1 MTDVTSVLDYHLF
14 SIGNQPITP
23 AQLIVLAIALVV
35 TAILSRGVRRLIEER
50 VLRHMAEAQRYTL
63 ARLSHHAIWL
73 LGIVVGLRMVNIDLT
88 ALTIVVGAL
97 GLGVGLG
104 LQSIVADFVAGIVLL
119 FERPIKVHDRV
130 TSEAIEGNVVA
141 INFRATTIVT
151 NDNITMIV
159 PNSEFVNRRV
169 INWSHDDP
177 KIRIHVP
184 IGVAYGSDVRLVTK
198 TLLELARA
206 DFAVRDEPA
215 PAVHF
220 VEFGDS
226 SLNFELLVWI
236 DNPGEHFRL
245 RSRLNY
251 AIDEAFRTHGIQ
263 IPFPQRDLHVR
274 TVPPALAPQ
283 A

>member
-1 MTDVTSVLDYHLF
+1 MTDITSVLDYHLF

-23 AQLIVLAIALVV
+23 AQLVVLVIALLV
-35 TAILSRGVRRLIEER
+35 TALIARAGRRLIEER
-50 VLRHMAEAQRYTL
+50 LLRHMAEGQRYTL
-63 ARLSHHAIWL
+63 ARLSHHTIWL

-130 TSEAIEGNVVA
+130 TSEAFEGNVVA

-169 INWSHDDP
+169 INWSHEDP
-177 KIRIHVP
+177 KIRIHLP
-184 IGVAYGSDVRLVTK
+184 IGVAYGSDTRLVTE
-198 TLLELARA
+198 TLLEVARA
-206 DFAVRDEPA
+206 DFAVRDEP
-215 PAVHF
+215 PPTVHF

-236 DNPGEHFRL
+236 DNPAEHFRL

-251 AIDEAFRTHGIQ
+251 AIDEAFRTRGIQ

-274 TVPPALAPQ
+274 TVPAALAPQ